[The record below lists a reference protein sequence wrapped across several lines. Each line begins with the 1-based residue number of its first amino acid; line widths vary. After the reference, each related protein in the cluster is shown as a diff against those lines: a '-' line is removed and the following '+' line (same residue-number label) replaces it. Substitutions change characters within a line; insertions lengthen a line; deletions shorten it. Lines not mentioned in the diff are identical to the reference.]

1 MKKKILSTN
10 LRLFLSLFITLYAL
24 GYTNNTNA
32 YTLLQEGQTQQGT
45 ETFLKYKGRVI
56 DKKTRKPLAL
66 ANITVNTTNINIVTN
81 REGKFS
87 LKVPNTASNKTVSV
101 SFLGYETLEILLKDL
116 KKKNNIITL
125 STSITELSAININAP
140 KDARA
145 LVKAALKKRGDNYIS
160 DTAIMTAFYRETIK
174 KGRKNASLTEAVVK
188 VFKQP
193 YKTSKKDAIE
203 LVKSRKNTNYTRLDT
218 VAVKLQGGPYSALY
232 SDIVKY
238 PQYIFT
244 EDTFPYYDFSFESST
259 QINNRQVYVVK
270 FKQQPHVVTP
280 FYLGKLYID
289 SETFS
294 LVSGMYQLNVENKD
308 EAINLFVRR
317 KPSAVKVEP
326 LKAEYRVDYKTKDGK
341 WYYSYSN
348 IQLEFRVKWR
358 KKLFGSTY
366 SLNIEMAITDWEQ
379 NLDTKINSEKRI
391 KPTVILSDEASGFSD
406 PAFWGAY
413 NIIEPEKSI
422 ESAIKKI
429 AKQLSKIKSK

>member
-1 MKKKILSTN
+1 MKKKILSTK
-10 LRLFLSLFITLYAL
+10 LRLFLSLFITLYAF
-24 GYTNNTNA
+24 GYTSNTNA
-32 YTLLQEGQTQQGT
+32 YTLLQEGQTQKGT

-56 DKKTRKPLAL
+56 DKNTRKPLAL
-66 ANITVNTTNINIVTN
+66 ANIAVNTTNISIVTN
-81 REGKFS
+81 KEGKFS
-87 LKVPNTASNKTVSV
+87 LKVPNTAASKTISV
-101 SFLGYETLEILLKDL
+101 SFLGYKTLEILLKDL

-125 STSITELSAININAP
+125 STSITELSTVNINAP
-140 KDARA
+140 KDAKA
-145 LVKAALKKRGDNYIS
+145 LVIAALKKKGDNYIGER
-160 DTAIMTAFYRETIK
+160 TIMTAFYRETIK

-193 YKTSKKDAIE
+193 NKAARKDVVE
-203 LVKSRKNTNYTRLDT
+203 LVKSRKNTNYSRLDT
-218 VAVKLQGGPYSALY
+218 LAVKLQGGPYSTLY

-244 EDTFPYYDFSFESST
+244 EDTFPYYDFSFDTPS

-270 FKQQPHVVTP
+270 FKQQANVVTP

-294 LVSGMYQLNVENKD
+294 LVSAVYQLNVENKD
-308 EAINLFVRR
+308 EAVNLFVRK
-317 KPSAVKVEP
+317 KPRQVKVEP
-326 LKAEYRVDYKTKDGK
+326 ITAEYRVDYKAKNGK

-348 IQLEFRVKWR
+348 IQLVFRVKWR
-358 KKLFGSTY
+358 KKLFGSNY
-366 SLNIEMAITDWEQ
+366 SLNIEMAITDWKE
-379 NLDTKINSEKRI
+379 NLGTKINSEKRI
-391 KPTVILSDEASGFSD
+391 RPTAILSDETSGFSD

-429 AKQLSKIKSK
+429 AKQLSKIKPK